1 MAFRAPEPYN
11 PAYLAESGSPMDTFR
26 AILFADIAGST
37 GLYESSGDTVAM
49 AAVVECVA
57 CLKSTTT
64 AYGGSVIKTIGDEVM
79 ASFASAGQAIQA
91 ANAMQSRFAD
101 LAGAQAGIKL
111 KIGFH
116 YGPVIEAD
124 GDCFGDTVNLA
135 ARLTGLATPEQI
147 LTSGETFDALPP
159 YLRATCRKLYSTAVK
174 GRKSEVTIIEALW
187 QQDQGQT
194 MLSDNSAAA
203 EAPGQAATISYRGQ
217 TWSVDPA
224 HPEIG
229 IGRDVKNV
237 VVVDVA
243 TASRHHASV
252 ILRQKKIVIEDH
264 SSNGT
269 FVRLQNGQ
277 ELLLRR
283 EDLVIAGRVLVGL
296 GASLAVSGQEP
307 LTISVVG

>member
-1 MAFRAPEPYN
+1 
-11 PAYLAESGSPMDTFR
+11 MDTFR

-37 GLYESSGDTVAM
+37 GLYEASGDTVAM
-49 AAVVECVA
+49 AAVVECIT

-64 AYGGSVIKTIGDEVM
+64 AYGGNVVKTIGDEVM

-101 LAGAQAGIKL
+101 LVGARAGIKL
-111 KIGFH
+111 RIGFH
-116 YGPVIEAD
+116 YGPVIESE

-135 ARLTGLATPEQI
+135 ARLTGLASPEQI
-147 LTSGETFDALPP
+147 LTTSETFDALPN
-159 YLRATCRKLYSTAVK
+159 YLRATCRKLYSTSVK
-174 GRKSEVTIIEALW
+174 GRKGKVTIIEALW

-194 MLSDNSAAA
+194 LVSDNSAAA
-203 EAPGQAATISYRGQ
+203 DAPGQAATISYRGQ
-217 TWSVDPA
+217 TWSVDQA
-224 HPEIG
+224 HPEIS
-229 IGRDVKNV
+229 IGREKTND

-252 ILRQKKIVIEDH
+252 ILRQQKIVIEDH

-296 GASLAVSGQEP
+296 GASLAAGGQEP
-307 LTISVVG
+307 LAIAVEA

>member
-1 MAFRAPEPYN
+1 
-11 PAYLAESGSPMDTFR
+11 MDTFR

-37 GLYESSGDTVAM
+37 GLYEASGDTVAM
-49 AAVVECVA
+49 AAVVECIA

-64 AYGGSVIKTIGDEVM
+64 AYGGNVVKTIGDEVM

-101 LAGAQAGIKL
+101 LVGAQAGIKL

-116 YGPVIEAD
+116 FGPVIEAE

-135 ARLTGLATPEQI
+135 ARLTGLASPEQI
-147 LTSGETFDALPP
+147 LTSSETFEALPP
-159 YLRATCRKLYSTAVK
+159 YLKATCRKLYSTSVK
-174 GRKSEVTIIEALW
+174 GRKGKVTIIEALW

-203 EAPGQAATISYRGQ
+203 EAAGHAATISYRGK
-217 TWSVDPA
+217 TWSVDQS

-229 IGRDVKNV
+229 IGRDAKNAV
-237 VVVDVA
+237 VADVA

-252 ILRQKKIVIEDH
+252 ILRQQKIIIEDH

-283 EDLVIAGRVLVGL
+283 EDLVIAGHVLIGL
-296 GASLAVSGQEP
+296 GASLATGGQDP
-307 LTISVVG
+307 LTISVDT

>member
-1 MAFRAPEPYN
+1 
-11 PAYLAESGSPMDTFR
+11 MDTFR

-37 GLYESSGDTVAM
+37 GLYEASGDTVAM
-49 AAVVECVA
+49 AAVVECIT

-64 AYGGSVIKTIGDEVM
+64 AYGGNVVKTIGDEVM

-101 LAGAQAGIKL
+101 LVGARAGIKL
-111 KIGFH
+111 RIGFH
-116 YGPVIEAD
+116 YGPVIESE

-135 ARLTGLATPEQI
+135 ARLTGLASPEQI
-147 LTSGETFDALPP
+147 LTTSETFDALPN
-159 YLRATCRKLYSTAVK
+159 YLRATCRKLYSTSVK
-174 GRKSEVTIIEALW
+174 GRKGKVTIIEALW

-194 MLSDNSAAA
+194 LVSDNSAAA
-203 EAPGQAATISYRGQ
+203 DAPSQAATISYRGQ
-217 TWSVDPA
+217 TWSVDQA
-224 HPEIG
+224 HPEIS
-229 IGRDVKNV
+229 IGREKTND

-252 ILRQKKIVIEDH
+252 ILRQQKIVIEDH

-296 GASLAVSGQEP
+296 GASLAAGGQEP
-307 LTISVVG
+307 LAIAVEA

>member
-1 MAFRAPEPYN
+1 META
-11 PAYLAESGSPMDTFR
+11 R

-57 CLKSTTT
+57 SLKDTTT
-64 AYGGSVIKTIGDEVM
+64 AYGGRVVKTIGDEVM
-79 ASFASAGQAIQA
+79 AIFASAGQAIQA

-101 LAGAQAGIKL
+101 LAGVKAGIKL
-111 KIGFH
+111 KIGLH

-135 ARLTGLATPEQI
+135 ARLTSLASPEQI
-147 LTSGETFDALPP
+147 LTSHETFEALPN
-159 YLRATCRKLYSTAVK
+159 YLRATCRKLYSTSVK
-174 GRKSEVTIIEALW
+174 GRKGKVTIIEALW
-187 QQDQGQT
+187 RQDQGET
-194 MLSDNSAAA
+194 ILSDNSAVA
-203 EAPGQAATISYRGQ
+203 EAHYRAATIGFRGQ
-217 TWSVDPA
+217 TWRIDEA
-224 HPEIG
+224 QPEVV
-229 IGRDVKNV
+229 IGRDQSCA

-243 TASRHHASV
+243 TASRRHASV
-252 ILRQKKIVIEDH
+252 ILRKQKIVIEDH

-283 EDLVIAGRVLVGL
+283 EDLVIAGAVLVGL
-296 GASLAVSGQEP
+296 GASLTAEGQEP
-307 LTISVVG
+307 LTISIAG

>member
-1 MAFRAPEPYN
+1 
-11 PAYLAESGSPMDTFR
+11 MDTLR

-37 GLYESSGDTVAM
+37 GLYEESGDTVAM
-49 AAVVECVA
+49 AAVVDCIDS
-57 CLKSTTT
+57 LKTTT
-64 AYGGSVIKTIGDEVM
+64 TSYGGRVVKTIGDEVM
-79 ASFASAGQAIQA
+79 AAFASAGQAIQA

-101 LAGAQAGIKL
+101 LAGVKAGIKL
-111 KIGFH
+111 RIGLH

-135 ARLTGLATPEQI
+135 ARLTGLASPEQI
-147 LTSGETFDALPP
+147 LTSRETFDALPA
-159 YLRATCRKLYSTAVK
+159 YLRATCRKLYSTSVK
-174 GRKSEVTIIEALW
+174 GRKGKVTIIEALW
-187 QQDQGQT
+187 RQDQGQT
-194 MLSDNSAAA
+194 LLSDNSAVADAACRAA
-203 EAPGQAATISYRGQ
+203 EISYRGK
-217 TWSVDPA
+217 TWTVDEA

-229 IGRDVKNV
+229 IGRDEKNA

-252 ILRQKKIVIEDH
+252 ILRKQKIVIEDH

-296 GASLAVSGQEP
+296 GASLAASEQEP
-307 LTISVVG
+307 LTISIAR

>member
-1 MAFRAPEPYN
+1 
-11 PAYLAESGSPMDTFR
+11 MDTFR

-283 EDLVIAGRVLVGL
+283 EDLVIAGHVLVGL